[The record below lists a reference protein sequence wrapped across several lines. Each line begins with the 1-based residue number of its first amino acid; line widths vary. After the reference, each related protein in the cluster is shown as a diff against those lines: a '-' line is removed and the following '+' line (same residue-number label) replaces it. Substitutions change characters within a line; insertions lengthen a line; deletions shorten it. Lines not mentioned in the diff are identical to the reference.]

1 LVVVMWKM
9 VTAQNGNDNPNP
21 KKSDGNFLPIPCPV
35 FVGVRY
41 TVGMTNTP
49 RKQAAL
55 RTLIAT
61 ARKRPDGEATASS
74 GKWWA
79 FTDADGVNVGHH
91 STLMFVRPDDDT
103 VTAVSAGWGSMTDK
117 CGTRAILSG
126 AGIHESWHTLY
137 ATA

>member
-1 LVVVMWKM
+1 MVVVMWKM

-91 STLMFVRPDDDT
+91 STLMFVVSDDDT
-103 VTAVSAGWGSMTDK
+103 VTAVSAGWGSMSDK